1 MVWGQKAIANT
12 ASRAPPGCS
21 AHASASSITGWRCHE
36 ALPPLSEGPVLA
48 CPYRAQKPFPREHR
62 GRAGAMGSRRLLCRT
77 LTMGKASRGRLRV
90 AGLWEHA
97 APQHVGLQELLL
109 EPGSSQPL
117 SCGFSRAESD
127 GSLRATRTLVF
138 PSFSGDG
145 ATE

>member
-1 MVWGQKAIANT
+1 MVWGQKAIAST

-21 AHASASSITGWRCHE
+21 ASASVSPITGWRCHE
-36 ALPPLSEGPVLA
+36 ALPLSEGPALP
-48 CPYRAQKPFPREHR
+48 CPYRARKPFPGEPR
-62 GRAGAMGSRRLLCRT
+62 GWAGATGSLRLLCRT
-77 LTMGKASRGRLRV
+77 LTVGKASRGRLRV

-97 APQHVGLQELLL
+97 APRHVGLQELLL
-109 EPGSSQPL
+109 EPRSSQPL